1 MSIAHWNC
9 YHQDRFGCRTRA
21 RSVGKPVGKDDLVSI
36 SISQGNGQE
45 GKVLADVV
53 AFPTK
58 DQGDGLEKRCFNNTS
73 VFVIRSILEHSEE
86 GEWEH

>member
-1 MSIAHWNC
+1 M
-9 YHQDRFGCRTRA
+9 
-21 RSVGKPVGKDDLVSI
+21 SI

-53 AFPTK
+53 AFPAK
-58 DQGDGLEKRCFNNTS
+58 DQGDDLEKRCFNPS

-86 GEWEH
+86 DG